1 MDVAILDTFLDLAWE
16 SCEKDLANHEHILEQ
31 LHMILRK
38 IHPCIPSHLVVP
50 F

>member
-1 MDVAILDTFLDLAWE
+1 LDPAWE

-31 LHMILRK
+31 SHMILRK
-38 IHPCIPSHLVVP
+38 THPCIPSHLVVP